1 MLVTQLCIIFE
12 LLWRF
17 FLNIKFLFKICSFKW
32 QDVIQDQCSMKFVL
46 GSAAWGNKKRD
57 VFFIAEPQDDF
68 FCFIPISLGAK
79 CKF

>member
-1 MLVTQLCIIFE
+1 
-12 LLWRF
+12 
-17 FLNIKFLFKICSFKW
+17 
-32 QDVIQDQCSMKFVL
+32 MKFVL

-79 CKF
+79 CEF